1 MENKALV
8 AIILILYFIAVIL
21 TLVFIK
27 EPKTR
32 TTYGYLFSG
41 GLIFGMVTSDIPVF
55 WVVYGLCQL
64 ILFYMLIQKIIEI
77 RSEEHVREVTREW
90 SEEKEEMKK
99 KSAGPVT
106 ANIAQNNTGWLCTKC
121 GRRNPENFFICKCGM
136 KKSEIFKTH
145 QDEKSNKELNRTGN
159 ESLYN
164 PQTSGDELH
173 FRQYCD
179 NSLTI
184 ALESNSVYEFLYGA
198 YSPYRLDRFDTDPCS
213 IAFLGMM
220 DALYRKNTGN
230 SQFNIPKLV
239 NDAIKQSYD
248 QSVEE
253 KDAYLY
259 VTNIITTFNI
269 IYAYYIG
276 KDNGRANFELDPSVF
291 TDTRRLIREN
301 RKALKDHKEYEELF
315 REDDHIVQK
324 GYDSFLN

>member
-145 QDEKSNKELNRTGN
+145 QDEKSNKEL
-159 ESLYN
+159 
-164 PQTSGDELH
+164 
-173 FRQYCD
+173 
-179 NSLTI
+179 
-184 ALESNSVYEFLYGA
+184 
-198 YSPYRLDRFDTDPCS
+198 
-213 IAFLGMM
+213 
-220 DALYRKNTGN
+220 
-230 SQFNIPKLV
+230 
-239 NDAIKQSYD
+239 
-248 QSVEE
+248 
-253 KDAYLY
+253 
-259 VTNIITTFNI
+259 
-269 IYAYYIG
+269 
-276 KDNGRANFELDPSVF
+276 
-291 TDTRRLIREN
+291 
-301 RKALKDHKEYEELF
+301 
-315 REDDHIVQK
+315 
-324 GYDSFLN
+324 